1 MFAGSCTVRRFS
13 CDYRAAS
20 TVRTRCPKG
29 KQAPVIRNLLFS
41 CALVFSATACG
52 GGSDEA
58 FMEKSVVMMEGLA
71 KAIGDAGEDCGKM
84 ATNVG
89 DFIKKNEGAMKEIKA
104 KAESMK
110 NDKAAAEK
118 MAKAAEKYSAR
129 LEKAMPA
136 MMGMMK
142 CADDPKMKE
151 LQDKLKDFM

>member
-1 MFAGSCTVRRFS
+1 M
-13 CDYRAAS
+13 
-20 TVRTRCPKG
+20 
-29 KQAPVIRNLLFS
+29 IRNLLFS

-52 GGSDEA
+52 GGSDDA

-89 DFIKKNEGAMKEIKA
+89 DFVKKNEGAMKEIKA
-104 KAESMK
+104 KGEAMK

-118 MAKAAEKYSAR
+118 MAKAAEKYKDR